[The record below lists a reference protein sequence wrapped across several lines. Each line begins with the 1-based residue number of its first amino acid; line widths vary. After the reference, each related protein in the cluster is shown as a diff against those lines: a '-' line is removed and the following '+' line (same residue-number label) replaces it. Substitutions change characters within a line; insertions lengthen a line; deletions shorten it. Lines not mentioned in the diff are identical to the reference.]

1 MNSMSGLHFSALNL
15 DSSNKT
21 NMMEQDLNELSEE
34 NPPLPSTIEIKN
46 YTTGNYTT
54 YSKINTFLSDINE
67 TKIPYPNKNE
77 IPIIKIKN
85 ENYFESGNKIKFY
98 KSFDDSKFSKCKNC
112 KKSYNK
118 YYCEVCKE
126 NICRVCRDKKHKYH
140 IFKDL
145 DHEEEEIEKIKSLI
159 RELIFQYFSE
169 LKKNENNDT
178 DEIIKKEVKF
188 ELDENEMNNIEE
200 PLKEDT
206 NDISLI
212 KIILKKYYKNYFHY
226 ENIKECYK
234 YIKKKY
240 NVNNKEKNDSQI
252 RQLSGEEFITIIYKN
267 NPNIKMLKIFGSEF
281 VKNNKDI
288 CIIIYKNEKYTIDEY
303 FKLDYFYS
311 DKNLE
316 VEIKI
321 IGVDNIINS
330 SHMFKGCS
338 SLKSLPDISKWNTNQ
353 VENMNSMF
361 YGCSSLKS
369 LPDISKWNTNKVKD
383 MNSIFYGCSSL
394 ESLPDISKWNT
405 NQVEYLNPPA
415 IRTPCLSGF

>member
-1 MNSMSGLHFSALNL
+1 MASNMNNMSGLHFSALNL

-34 NPPLPSTIEIKN
+34 NPPLPSTIEIKT

-54 YSKINTFLSDINE
+54 YSKINTYLSDINE
-67 TKIPYPNKNE
+67 TKTPYPNKDE

-159 RELIFQYFSE
+159 RELIFQYFRE
-169 LKKNENNDT
+169 LKKNESNDT

-212 KIILKKYYKNYFHY
+212 KIILKKDYKN
-226 ENIKECYK
+226 
-234 YIKKKY
+234 
-240 NVNNKEKNDSQI
+240 
-252 RQLSGEEFITIIYKN
+252 
-267 NPNIKMLKIFGSEF
+267 
-281 VKNNKDI
+281 
-288 CIIIYKNEKYTIDEY
+288 
-303 FKLDYFYS
+303 
-311 DKNLE
+311 
-316 VEIKI
+316 
-321 IGVDNIINS
+321 
-330 SHMFKGCS
+330 
-338 SLKSLPDISKWNTNQ
+338 
-353 VENMNSMF
+353 
-361 YGCSSLKS
+361 
-369 LPDISKWNTNKVKD
+369 
-383 MNSIFYGCSSL
+383 
-394 ESLPDISKWNT
+394 
-405 NQVEYLNPPA
+405 
-415 IRTPCLSGF
+415 